1 MVTNVTPAPPHMLTT
16 SNDLMDDL
24 LV

>member
-1 MVTNVTPAPPHMLTT
+1 MVTNVTPAPPHVLAT